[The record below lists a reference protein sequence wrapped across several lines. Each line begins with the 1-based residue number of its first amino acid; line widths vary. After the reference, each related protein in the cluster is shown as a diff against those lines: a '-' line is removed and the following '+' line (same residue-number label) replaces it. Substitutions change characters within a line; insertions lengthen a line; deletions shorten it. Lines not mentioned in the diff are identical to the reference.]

1 MESETSA
8 SQVGFKFTAVDI
20 LVVNWE
26 ARNVSGH
33 IEMILQVQMI
43 IKAFLTLDDKDS
55 IFW

>member
-8 SQVGFKFTAVDI
+8 SQVGFKFMAVDI

-55 IFW
+55 IF

>member
-26 ARNVSGH
+26 TRNVSGH

-55 IFW
+55 IF